1 MPQELSF
8 ADRILGGSAQE
19 AISDIRRS
27 IDDPDQ
33 LNTLL
38 GHELS
43 HMNRVSVVKVIEA
56 RLKKANRQ
64 NTDTGKA

>member
-8 ADRILGGSAQE
+8 AFRILGGSAQE

-43 HMNRVSVVKVIEA
+43 HMNRSSVVKAIEA
-56 RLKKANRQ
+56 RLKKV
-64 NTDTGKA
+64 TGQV